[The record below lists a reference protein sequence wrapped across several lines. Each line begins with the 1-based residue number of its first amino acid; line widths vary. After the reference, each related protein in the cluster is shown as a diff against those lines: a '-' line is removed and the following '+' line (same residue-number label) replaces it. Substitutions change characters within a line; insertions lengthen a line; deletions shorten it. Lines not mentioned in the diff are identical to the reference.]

1 MKLLVVGTP
10 EDVTGFALAGV
21 DGVTCTSREE
31 AAQAIANADA
41 DTLVFVS
48 AELAVPRSSS
58 ECLGVPR
65 LKSSPPRNPEEP
77 EEPEE
82 LPSLH
87 VLNTNAVTLPARM

>member
-21 DGVTCTSREE
+21 AGVTCTNREE
-31 AAQAIANADA
+31 AALAIANADA

-48 AELAVPRSSS
+48 AELR
-58 ECLGVPR
+58 
-65 LKSSPPRNPEEP
+65 
-77 EEPEE
+77 
-82 LPSLH
+82 